1 MRNKPNFKI
10 NMPEINAYILI
21 IGIMSIMLLAYN
33 LYLGGLFFFGF
44 IYIVFHNWRIANFR
58 KKEWNKYIQ
67 NLSLDMDET
76 TKKAIMNLPIPLC
89 ILEFDGN
96 INWYNNKFYEMT
108 GSPDLLGENI
118 DNIIQNLDLRK
129 VLNENKEMYTDVE
142 YKNRKYTVVY
152 NVIKNEQNNKAKYL
166 MMLYWLDKTEYL
178 DLRQRYEDNKNV
190 IMLIQVDGYDEVL
203 KSAPEEKRSLITV
216 ELERIFAAVFENE
229 LKGAIK
235 KTSQDKYVFFTREKE
250 LKKLQE
256 NKFAILDTIR
266 NINCENTLP
275 VTISIGVGR
284 EGDSLYEDLQR
295 ANGALDLALGRGGDQ
310 AVVKTKDKFEFYG
323 GKSKAVEKT
332 TKVKSRLI
340 GYALK
345 EVISQS
351 NNIYIMGHK
360 YPDLD
365 AMGAAVGIFDICKS
379 CGKSAHIV
387 LDDVNDSIEEFVK
400 RVKKQEYYKGI
411 FVTCE
416 DAIKN
421 CNKDT
426 VVIVVDTH
434 RPSYTEC
441 QELLNIAKKV
451 IVIDHRRRGVEF
463 IKDTVLLFHEIY
475 VSSTCEMVTEL
486 IQYLEEDVKINKLT
500 AEGLLAGIN
509 LDTKFFAFKTGVR
522 TFEAASYLKKIG
534 ADTVETKMLFK
545 SNVEDFIARA
555 DIIKNT
561 KIINKRICIAYS
573 ESEISNINVVIAKAA
588 DELLNIKNVEASFI
602 LGHKNDTVFISAR
615 SLGQI
620 NVHVLMEKLGGGG
633 HIDIAGA
640 QLKNVTLN
648 QAYKQVHQIIEE
660 YLEEENQ

>member
-1 MRNKPNFKI
+1 
-10 NMPEINAYILI
+10 
-21 IGIMSIMLLAYN
+21 
-33 LYLGGLFFFGF
+33 
-44 IYIVFHNWRIANFR
+44 
-58 KKEWNKYIQ
+58 
-67 NLSLDMDET
+67 
-76 TKKAIMNLPIPLC
+76 
-89 ILEFDGN
+89 
-96 INWYNNKFYEMT
+96 
-108 GSPDLLGENI
+108 
-118 DNIIQNLDLRK
+118 
-129 VLNENKEMYTDVE
+129 
-142 YKNRKYTVVY
+142 
-152 NVIKNEQNNKAKYL
+152 
-166 MMLYWLDKTEYL
+166 
-178 DLRQRYEDNKNV
+178 
-190 IMLIQVDGYDEVL
+190 
-203 KSAPEEKRSLITV
+203 
-216 ELERIFAAVFENE
+216 
-229 LKGAIK
+229 
-235 KTSQDKYVFFTREKE
+235 
-250 LKKLQE
+250 
-256 NKFAILDTIR
+256 
-266 NINCENTLP
+266 
-275 VTISIGVGR
+275 
-284 EGDSLYEDLQR
+284 
-295 ANGALDLALGRGGDQ
+295 
-310 AVVKTKDKFEFYG
+310 
-323 GKSKAVEKT
+323 
-332 TKVKSRLI
+332 
-340 GYALK
+340 
-345 EVISQS
+345 
-351 NNIYIMGHK
+351 MGHK

-400 RVKKQEYYKGI
+400 RVKKQEYYKGV

-451 IVIDHRRRGVEF
+451 IVIDHHRRGVEF